1 MKGTEIR
8 KILVED
14 HFHQHLS
21 YNAKRTKAYSER
33 IS

>member
-8 KILVED
+8 KIPLED

-21 YNAKRTKAYSER
+21 YNAKRTANLL
-33 IS
+33 